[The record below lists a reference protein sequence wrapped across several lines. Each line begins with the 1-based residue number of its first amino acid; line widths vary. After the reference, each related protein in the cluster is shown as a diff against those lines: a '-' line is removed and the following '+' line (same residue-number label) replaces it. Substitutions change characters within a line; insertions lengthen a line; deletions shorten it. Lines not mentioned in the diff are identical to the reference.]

1 MSFILGPIGYMEI
14 VSAFFHP
21 SLIVFIGVL
30 SLPLFLFWRR
40 KRMASVDKGYRYMM
54 WGVSLIALGTCV
66 DYATEI
72 VLSLNTSSMQD
83 FAYAVNYR
91 TVMALAFYFPG
102 SLLAAKGL
110 SSWLPAI
117 QSLSKEIDLRMQSER
132 KLRQAKTDAEVAN
145 AAKSQ
150 FLANMSH
157 ELRTPLNAI
166 LGFSDILKNES
177 FGTIGSPI
185 YREYSHDIHTSGKHL
200 LDLINDILDVAKIE
214 AGKLRLYE
222 EAFDIKSATKI
233 CVNMLSLTARE
244 ADVAL
249 SVNVADDL
257 PYLYADDTRLRQ
269 IISNLLSNAIKFTNP
284 GGRVT
289 LSVGINTDGG
299 MFVSIVDTGIGIS
312 DDDIENALSQF
323 GQVDDKYSR
332 NTDGTGL
339 GLSLV
344 QLIISEHGG
353 SFEFSS
359 KLDEGT
365 TAVAHFPAERLRE
378 RPSIEAYESDFQIMT
393 KQAI

>member
-1 MSFILGPIGYMEI
+1 MEI

-21 SLIVFIGVL
+21 SLIVFIGVS
-30 SLPLFLFWRR
+30 SLPLFLFLRR
-40 KRMASVDKGYRYMM
+40 KSMASVDKGYRYMM
-54 WGVSLIALGTCV
+54 WGVSLITLGTLV

-72 VLSLNTSSMQD
+72 VLSLNTSSMQE
-83 FAYAVNYR
+83 FAYAVDYR
-91 TVMALAFYFPG
+91 TVMALAFYLPG
-102 SLLAAKGL
+102 SLLAAKGM

-117 QSLSKEIDLRMQSER
+117 QSLSREIELRQQTEG

-177 FGTIGSPI
+177 FGSIGSPI

-222 EAFDIKSATKI
+222 EAFDIKPATEL

-244 ADVAL
+244 ADVTL
-249 SVNVADDL
+249 SVRVEDDL

-284 GGRVT
+284 GGQVT
-289 LSVGINTDGG
+289 LSVGRNRNDGI
-299 MFVSIVDTGIGIS
+299 FVSVVDTGIGIS
-312 DDDIENALSQF
+312 EDEIEIALSQF

-359 KLDEGT
+359 KLGEGT
-365 TAVAHFPAERLRE
+365 TAIAHFPVERLRE
-378 RPSIEAYESDFQIMT
+378 RSSEGATEPDFQMVT

>member
-1 MSFILGPIGYMEI
+1 MTT
-14 VSAFFHP
+14 
-21 SLIVFIGVL
+21 
-30 SLPLFLFWRR
+30 
-40 KRMASVDKGYRYMM
+40 VDKGYHFMM
-54 WGVSLIALGTCV
+54 WGVSLIALGTFV
-66 DYATEI
+66 DYATEVI
-72 VLSLNTSSMQD
+72 LALNMSNMQQ
-83 FAYAVNYR
+83 FSYAVNYR
-91 TVMALAFYFPG
+91 TAMALVFYFPG
-102 SLLAAKGL
+102 SVLAAKGL

-117 QSLSKEIDLRMQSER
+117 QSLSKEIDLRQQTER
-132 KLRQAKTDAEVAN
+132 KLIQAKTDAEVAN

-177 FGTIGSPI
+177 FGAIGSPI

-222 EAFDIKSATKI
+222 EAFDIKSATEI

-244 ADVAL
+244 ADVSL
-249 SVNVADDL
+249 TVNIAEDL

-289 LSVGINTDGG
+289 LSVGLNENAG
-299 MFVSIVDTGIGIS
+299 MYVSVVDTGIGI
-312 DDDIENALSQF
+312 DDEDIENALSQF

-332 NTDGTGL
+332 NSDGTGL

-353 SFEFSS
+353 TFEFSS
-359 KLDEGT
+359 KLEEGT
-365 TAVAHFPAERLRE
+365 VAIAHFPAERLRV
-378 RPSIEAYESDFQIMT
+378 RPSDIPDRPEYNVLA
-393 KQAI
+393 KRAI

>member
-1 MSFILGPIGYMEI
+1 MEI

-21 SLIVFIGVL
+21 SLIVFVGVL

-40 KRMASVDKGYRYMM
+40 KRMSTVDKGYHYIM
-54 WGVSLIALGTCV
+54 WGVSLIALGTFV
-66 DYATEI
+66 DYAAEVI
-72 VLSLNTSSMQD
+72 LALNTSSMQQ
-83 FAYAVNYR
+83 FSQAVNYR
-91 TVMALAFYFPG
+91 TMMALVFYFPG

-110 SSWLPAI
+110 SSWLRAI
-117 QSLSKEIDLRMQSER
+117 QSLSKEIDLRQQTER
-132 KLRQAKTDAEVAN
+132 KLIQAKTDAEVAN

-177 FGTIGSPI
+177 FGAIGSPI

-222 EAFDIKSATKI
+222 EAFDIKSATEI

-244 ADVAL
+244 ADVKL
-249 SVNVADDL
+249 KVNIAEDL

-289 LSVGINTDGG
+289 LSVGLNESAG
-299 MFVSIVDTGIGIS
+299 MYVSVIDTGIGI
-312 DDDIENALSQF
+312 DEGDLENALSQF

-332 NTDGTGL
+332 NSEGTGL

-344 QLIISEHGG
+344 QLIIAEHGG

-359 KLDEGT
+359 KLEEGT
-365 TAVAHFPAERLRE
+365 RAIAHFPTERLRA
-378 RPSIEAYESDFQIMT
+378 RPSEISGRADFNVLA

>member
-1 MSFILGPIGYMEI
+1 MEI

-21 SLIVFIGVL
+21 SLIVFVGVFA
-30 SLPLFLFWRR
+30 LPLFLFWRR
-40 KRMASVDKGYRYMM
+40 KRMTTVDKGYHYMM
-54 WGVSLIALGTCV
+54 WGVSLIALGTFV
-66 DYATEI
+66 DYATEV
-72 VLSLNTSSMQD
+72 VLALNTSSMQQ
-83 FAYAVNYR
+83 FSYAVNYR
-91 TVMALAFYFPG
+91 TMMALVFYFPG

-117 QSLSKEIDLRMQSER
+117 QSLSKEIDLRHQTER
-132 KLRQAKTDAEVAN
+132 KLIQAKTDAEVAN

-177 FGTIGSPI
+177 FGAIGSPI

-222 EAFDIKSATKI
+222 EAFDIKSATEI

-244 ADVAL
+244 ADVKL
-249 SVNVADDL
+249 KVNIADDL

-289 LSVGINTDGG
+289 LSVGLNERAG
-299 MFVSIVDTGIGIS
+299 MYVSVIDTGIGI
-312 DDDIENALSQF
+312 DEDDIENALTQF

-332 NTDGTGL
+332 NSEGTGL

-359 KLDEGT
+359 KLEEGT
-365 TAVAHFPAERLRE
+365 IAIAHFPTERLRA
-378 RPSIEAYESDFQIMT
+378 RPSDISGRTDFNVLA